1 MRVVVTGGFG
11 FVGHAV
17 TRNLVAAGHDVA
29 ILTHSGK
36 SRPRPD
42 DVTVLEVSDIRD
54 RTGVRDALVSFQP
67 DGVCHLAAL
76 AQVRTSWE
84 KPLEYF
90 DVNVGGTISLLD
102 GLSALAKPTTVVFGS
117 TGSVYGSGAEGKLS
131 EDDPARPD
139 TPYAASKYAAE
150 QLLTYQAQAGAIG
163 TTILRA
169 FAIAGAC
176 DGVGDPDD
184 TRILP
189 KALRVAAGLAPHV
202 TINGDGSAVR
212 EFTHVIDVAEA
223 YRLALEATKPGESR
237 LYNVGSG
244 TAITM
249 ADLIRAVSERTGRDV
264 PVQNQPPK
272 PEPHALLA
280 ASDRIHDNLA
290 WTASNSAIPTI
301 VDDAWRALTGIKSP
315 PRAFDDGDESRNR
328 GG

>member
-29 ILTHSGK
+29 VLTHSGK

-42 DVTVLEVSDIRD
+42 DVTVLEISDIRD
-54 RTGVRDALVSFQP
+54 RTGMRDALVSFRP
-67 DGVCHLAAL
+67 DSVCHLAAL
-76 AQVRTSWE
+76 AQVRTSFE
-84 KPLEYF
+84 QPLEYF

-102 GLSALAKPTTVVFGS
+102 GLSSLNKPTTVVFGS

-139 TPYAASKYAAE
+139 TPYAATKYAAE
-150 QLLTYQAQAGAIG
+150 QLLTYQAQTGAIG

-176 DGVGDPDD
+176 DGIGDPDD

-189 KALRVAAGLAPHV
+189 KALRVAAGQALHV
-202 TINGDGSAVR
+202 AINGDGSAVR
-212 EFTHVIDVAEA
+212 EFTHVLDVAEA

-244 TAITM
+244 TGITM
-249 ADLIRAVSERTGRDV
+249 ADLIKTVTERTGRDV
-264 PVQNQPPK
+264 PVQHQPPK
-272 PEPHALLA
+272 PEPHTLIADSIRIRTDLGWTSPNSTVPQIIGDSWAALE
-280 ASDRIHDNLA
+280 
-290 WTASNSAIPTI
+290 P
-301 VDDAWRALTGIKSP
+301 
-315 PRAFDDGDESRNR
+315 
-328 GG
+328 